1 MTDTKGVSEHY
12 TSGGLLDRIKAG
24 LAALGASEPLDIET
38 LAAADEFHIGGRR
51 ATVPFMKQLNMTH
64 ESRVLDLGC
73 GLGGPARFAAKTTG
87 AQVTGIDLTAE
98 FVEAG
103 RVLTKM
109 ARLADQVDLIEGS
122 ILELPFADNSFDT
135 AYMIH
140 VGMNIADKDGLAREA
155 ARVLKPGGVFAIYDV
170 MQVGDDDLIFPVPWA
185 SDPSGSALAKPSA
198 YREALKGAGFALESE
213 QDRTGFAKEFFAALA
228 ASQTAAAGPPPL
240 GLHLVMG
247 PETKTMVANMV
258 QNIADGRIAPIEM
271 IARLPD

>member
-1 MTDTKGVSEHY
+1 MTDTKGVAEHY

-24 LAALGASEPLDIET
+24 LASIGASEPLDIET

-51 ATVPFMKQLNMTH
+51 ATVPFMKQLALTD

-73 GLGGPARFAAKTTG
+73 GLGGPARYAAQTSG
-87 AQVTGIDLTAE
+87 AHVTGIDLTAE

-103 RVLTKM
+103 RALTEV
-109 ARLADQVDLIEGS
+109 ARLSDQVDLVEGS
-122 ILELPFADNSFDT
+122 VLDLPFADNSFDI

-140 VGMNIADKDGLAREA
+140 VGMNIADKPGLALEA

-185 SDPSGSALAKPSA
+185 SDPSASALAKPSA
-198 YREALKGAGFALESE
+198 YRDALNGAGFALQTE
-213 QDRTGFAKEFFAALA
+213 QDQTGFARDFFAALA
-228 ASQTAAAGPPPL
+228 ANQTASAGPPPL

-247 PETKTMVANMV
+247 PKTKTMVANMV

-271 IARLPD
+271 FARLI

>member
-1 MTDTKGVSEHY
+1 MTDTKAVSEHY
-12 TSGGLLDRIKAG
+12 TNGGLLDRIKAG
-24 LAALGASEPLDIET
+24 LAAVGASEPLDIET

-51 ATVPFMKQLNMTH
+51 ATVPFMKQLNMTR

-103 RVLTKM
+103 RALTKM

-140 VGMNIADKDGLAREA
+140 VGMNIADKRGLANEA

-185 SDPSGSALAKPSA
+185 SDTSGSALAKPSA
-198 YREALKGAGFALESE
+198 YREALKGAGFVLESE
-213 QDRTGFAKEFFAALA
+213 QDRTGFAKDFFAALA
-228 ASQTAAAGPPPL
+228 ANQTAAAGPPPL

-271 IARLPD
+271 IARLPA